1 MDPTAVVGRRV
12 LAWVIDVFIDAALLI
27 ALVQLSG
34 IDLRRRST
42 TGTAFDLASEGDET
56 AWLGISLVY
65 LAWVGVRI
73 LLVSYKGWT
82 PGKLICGVRVAG
94 WNGRP
99 PGLGRGLIRG
109 LVVGVLGAVAGCLYW
124 IVALACMMFSKDHR
138 QPADWAAGTWVIDAA
153 YEGRLIMPGP
163 RHPVAG
169 PPSVTREEA
178 ATLLEAKGVDSGAVL
193 EPGPRSTEPFYD
205 RTRDCYVV
213 WNERRQTWLQ
223 FDKASDQWVTLK

>member
-1 MDPTAVVGRRV
+1 VDPTAVVGRRV

-34 IDLRRRST
+34 IELRRRST
-42 TGTAFDLASEGDET
+42 TGTAFDLAGEGDET

-109 LVVGVLGAVAGCLYW
+109 LVVGVLGAVAGCIYW
-124 IVALACMMFSKDHR
+124 IVALACMVFSKDHR
-138 QPADWAAGTWVIDAA
+138 QPADWAAGTWVIDATYA
-153 YEGRLIMPGP
+153 GRLIMPGP

-178 ATLLEAKGVDSGAVL
+178 ATLLEAKGVDAGAVL

-213 WNERRQTWLQ
+213 WNERRHTWLQ
-223 FDKASDQWVTLK
+223 FDKAGNQWVTLK